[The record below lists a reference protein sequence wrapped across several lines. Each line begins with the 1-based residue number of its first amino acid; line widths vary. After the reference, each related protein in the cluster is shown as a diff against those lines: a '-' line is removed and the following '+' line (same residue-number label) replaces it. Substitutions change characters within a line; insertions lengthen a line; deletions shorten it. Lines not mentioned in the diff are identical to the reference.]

1 MKWFRHVAGVIGPLL
16 LVAIAPSCSHGPSAP
31 TVDTTTA
38 STGTPAVTETFSS
51 RLAVGGS
58 RFYSFSQASTGTVT
72 ATLIEIAGEGV
83 PSTVVVNLGVG
94 EPGGTTCNA
103 TTTAAVQVG
112 GDAGLT
118 NQLSGS
124 QTPGVHCVIVTDVGN
139 LFAAASFT
147 VTIEHP

>member
-1 MKWFRHVAGVIGPLL
+1 MWLRHVAAVVGPF
-16 LVAIAPSCSHGPSAP
+16 LVVVIAPSCSNGPTAP
-31 TVDTTTA
+31 TSDTTIT
-38 STGTPAVTETFSS
+38 STGTPTVTETFSS

-72 ATLIEIAGEGV
+72 ATLVDVAGEGV
-83 PSTVVVNLGVG
+83 PSTVVVSLGVG

-103 TTTAAVQVG
+103 TTTAAVQVS

-118 NQLSGS
+118 NQVSGS
-124 QTPGVHCVIVTDVGN
+124 QTPGVHCVIVADVGN
-139 LFAAASFT
+139 LFAPASFT